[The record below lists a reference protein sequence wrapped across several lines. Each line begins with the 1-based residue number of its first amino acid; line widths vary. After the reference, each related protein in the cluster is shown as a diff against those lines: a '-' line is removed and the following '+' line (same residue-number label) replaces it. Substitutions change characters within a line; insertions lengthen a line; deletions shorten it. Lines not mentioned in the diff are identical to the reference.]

1 MIRRY
6 NLSHP
11 AGQPMPEDWLDLP
24 DSVVAAAD
32 YDAISARL
40 AEAEAVLRDVRSSIP
55 GNAKFTLR
63 RIDAFLGPAVGAV
76 QPERCCLDYPRC
88 DCNSPSEPDNEWH
101 CSQYPGCECFAGCRE
116 KALERQREPPYA
128 RVMCR
133 EDLSGIK
140 YEKLTGKD
148 LIAALRGGACGDLL
162 EDAAYAA
169 ADEIERLR
177 GFIEGLPD
185 GDEIERLQK
194 ILQKIMARCAVLLDE
209 DQFNEL
215 DAMVTQ
221 AIEHRN

>member
-11 AGQPMPEDWLDLP
+11 VGQPMPEDWLDLP

-32 YDAISARL
+32 YDALQARL
-40 AEAEAVLRDVRSSIP
+40 AATDRLLLVARDCLRTAHNGWAE
-55 GNAKFTLR
+55 TLGR
-63 RIDAFLGPAVGAV
+63 EIDAFLGATAV
-76 QPERCCLDYPRC
+76 QPERCCADYPRC
-88 DCNSPSEPDNEWH
+88 DCNSPPEPDNEWH

-133 EDLSGIK
+133 EDLPVS
-140 YEKLTGKD
+140 
-148 LIAALRGGACGDLL
+148 
-162 EDAAYAA
+162 AAYAA

-221 AIEHRN
+221 AIEPKP